1 MEGPSRFSSV
11 ILKQI
16 TSDEF
21 TDADPE
27 SSVSTRLL
35 NELATLE
42 FLESTRPGG
51 PWPDVIAQDAE
62 IGLIVIED
70 LGRHPSV
77 LHALLGED
85 PELARQGLTGLGLA
99 LADLHV
105 AGLGR
110 AAEFESYQHRRGARS
125 PRSDST
131 RRIVDLSEHVRASI
145 ETLGI
150 PSLPGFWSELDDV
163 DEAMA
168 LETPRATVIHA
179 DAGPQNF
186 VLGEE
191 RVAIL
196 DFEFAVVGHPALDL
210 VSARLGF
217 PHTVESHRL
226 KEPDIELVEGAYR
239 KVAREWI
246 PWVEDQAEYERV
258 ITDACAVWAVGR
270 WGSLWPTIFAPG
282 ASQESEADLAR
293 SRALVL
299 YEAFISTASR
309 FDRRQ
314 AIAGTLQLYVEAVR
328 ELWPELVSVGGY
340 PALS

>member
-1 MEGPSRFSSV
+1 M

-21 TDADPE
+21 TEADPE

-42 FLESTRPGG
+42 FLESTRPAG
-51 PWPDVIAQDAE
+51 PWPAVIAQDVE

-77 LHALLGED
+77 LQVLLGDD
-85 PELARQGLTGLGLA
+85 PELARAGLTGLGRA

-105 AGLGR
+105 TGLGR
-110 AAEFESYQHRRGARS
+110 TVEFESSLHRRGARS

-131 RRIVDLSEHVRASI
+131 RRIVDLSAHVRGAI
-145 ETLGI
+145 EVMGI
-150 PSLPGFWSELDDV
+150 APFPGFWSELDDV
-163 DEAMA
+163 DGAMA
-168 LETPRATVIHA
+168 LQMPQATVIHA

-186 VLGEE
+186 VLGDE

-217 PHTVESHRL
+217 PHTVESHPL
-226 KEPDIELVEGAYR
+226 TAPDIELVEDAYQE
-239 KVAREWI
+239 VAGGWM
-246 PWVEDQAEYERV
+246 PWVEDAAEYERT

-282 ASQESEADLAR
+282 ASPEREANLAR

-299 YEAFISTASR
+299 YEAFISTAHR
-309 FDRRQ
+309 FDRRP
-314 AIAGTLQLYVEAVR
+314 AIAGTMELYVEAVR
-328 ELWPELVSVGGY
+328 ELWPDLVPVDGY